1 MRGIETITGCR
12 TKEGWAEKRL
22 KKRLERAGK
31 ILLAS
36 DMDVKSKNIFL
47 MYKQIGSIEKIIFT
61 GIC

>member
-12 TKEGWAEKRL
+12 EGGIGREEA